1 MTDVR
6 KPPRRFSDEA
16 LVVFRTL
23 RFLGSRVWPGKRAY
37 RAWLARG
44 GLRAVHVDVPVPGL
58 HEDLDGLRIVQLS
71 DPHGGCFVDEA
82 SLEPAVDLARA
93 LRPDVLAITGDFVTR
108 RMEDARELG
117 SAFGRIPAPLGR
129 FAVFGNHDY
138 RHRREG
144 EIAAWLRR
152 QGVVTLRNAS
162 VLVRRGAGRL
172 RVVGLEDLEEA
183 KVADMDLALAEARA
197 DDHATLLL
205 CHHPDV
211 YDVVEPG
218 RFDLVLTGHSHGGQ
232 IVLPLVGSLGRAW
245 MPKRLSGTHELPGG
259 GRLHVNRGLGVL
271 VVPLRVGAPAEVTCC
286 VLRRMGD
293 DPRRSADA

>member
-1 MTDVR
+1 MGIEAARWQGARRASTGSNNRRATQPAAMDRVR
-6 KPPRRFSDEA
+6 FDLPLPN
-16 LVVFRTL
+16 
-23 RFLGSRVWPGKRAY
+23 
-37 RAWLARG
+37 
-44 GLRAVHVDVPVPGL
+44 GLMDMGNQHCHNVPGL

-117 SAFGRIPAPLGR
+117 SVFGRIPAPLGR

-162 VLVRRGAGRL
+162 MLVRRGAGRL
-172 RVVGLEDLEEA
+172 
-183 KVADMDLALAEARA
+183 ARA
-197 DDHATLLL
+197 GGRQRGGSGH
-205 CHHPDV
+205 
-211 YDVVEPG
+211 PG
-218 RFDLVLTGHSHGGQ
+218 RRPHRLE
-232 IVLPLVGSLGRAW
+232 GR
-245 MPKRLSGTHELPGG
+245 PRRHRPGG
-259 GRLHVNRGLGVL
+259 CPPAAGPRRLVAGRPPGGVA
-271 VVPLRVGAPAEVTCC
+271 PLR
-286 VLRRMGD
+286 
-293 DPRRSADA
+293 